1 MFVVRRL
8 YITWRFLRGVEHQ
21 FQSLR
26 VGVDDVLPLHLLRH
40 FDERELDVSEFH
52 HHSPSTSR
60 LSFHQVSVRLSV
72 SSSSIITRKVFKRF
86 SWNLVALRTAVM
98 RSIHEILR
106 LAILK
111 MAAWQP
117 SWIYVVIC
125 MNIAEIVK
133 KYTNAR

>member
-1 MFVVRRL
+1 
-8 YITWRFLRGVEHQ
+8 
-21 FQSLR
+21 
-26 VGVDDVLPLHLLRH
+26 
-40 FDERELDVSEFH
+40 
-52 HHSPSTSR
+52 
-60 LSFHQVSVRLSV
+60 
-72 SSSSIITRKVFKRF
+72 
-86 SWNLVALRTAVM
+86 M